1 MVDTGETMK
10 KETPSKKKDIQGSNQ
25 NVNLPSKDVDVF
37 AGNEKSSIKRP
48 TCLCCNMSMPHNH
61 IYEYP
66 LHIIRT
72 VIKTSCHTISPKNAY
87 GIFLQGMLTN
97 A

>member
-37 AGNEKSSIKRP
+37 AGNEKKFYQK
-48 TCLCCNMSMPHNH
+48 TYVFVLQ
-61 IYEYP
+61 YE
-66 LHIIRT
+66 HAT
-72 VIKTSCHTISPKNAY
+72 
-87 GIFLQGMLTN
+87 
-97 A
+97 